1 MGSMGLLSTVGL
13 RWRIMD
19 AMYELMIRLLIASGL
34 LALFIWNPYPLQ
46 YLELK
51 SYDTLIMSTEP
62 VQNENILIVDLDE
75 DLIKAY
81 EGYPLPRSLYA
92 ELITKTNA
100 IPGITVLMPDP
111 DIRGKENDL
120 TLSNAM
126 MEVPTVLASAAS
138 TQSSKESLH
147 VGTAQL
153 GGDPLP
159 WLYEYPGIL
168 RTESTL
174 ELSRK
179 GLGLITAT
187 PEIDGVTRRIPLVV
201 NVQSKL
207 YPAFALELLR
217 LAVNDPSYQLKTTQ
231 EGISWIRVPSY
242 PLMNTDA
249 NARIFLDWNTNFY
262 KQTGL
267 EFLTNPIDAPFVIF
281 GVTAEGV
288 VNPTPTPAGV
298 KYPHEIQANILHNLI
313 NGSAPSTPTWAGGSE
328 LLGALL
334 AISIIAVTA
343 SYIWVSL
350 PTLVI
355 LIAGLIYGAW
365 YAFQSSYLIDVSG
378 IILISFLF
386 WSIESFRNF
395 ITQYLLRLQIKQQFG
410 TYVSPDLVKKLQED
424 PTLLR
429 LGGETKRLT
438 FLFSD
443 IRGFTPISEKYQKD
457 PQGLTKLINRFL
469 DNQTEI
475 ILKHGGTIDK
485 YMGDCIMAFWNAP
498 LDIDDQERKATEC
511 VLEMREALGE
521 LNEKLK
527 EENLDQINT
536 GAGINTG
543 LCVVGNFGS
552 SSRFDYSVLGDAVN
566 LAARLESSCKN
577 YDVDLVISEHSLV
590 DGYDYEFL
598 DEVTVKGKSE
608 PVKIYTIRK

>member
-1 MGSMGLLSTVGL
+1 MFQKIITAALMIGLL
-13 RWRIMD
+13 
-19 AMYELMIRLLIASGL
+19 
-34 LALFIWNPYPLQ
+34 IWNPYPFKI
-46 YLELK
+46 LELK
-51 SYDTLIMSTEP
+51 TFDYLIMNTEV
-62 VQNENILIVDLDE
+62 VQNENILIVDIDE
-75 DLIKAY
+75 ETVNTY
-81 EGYPLPRSLYA
+81 GGWPLPRSVYGD
-92 ELITKTNA
+92 A
-100 IPGITVLMPDP
+100 IMQTQAVPGITVLMPNKDL
-111 DIRGKENDL
+111 RGPMQDEYFVRRL
-120 TLSNAM
+120 
-126 MEVPTVLASAAS
+126 EVKPTVLAYAAS
-138 TQSSKESLH
+138 TQVRNTKAPH

-153 GGDPLP
+153 GEDPLP
-159 WLYEYPGIL
+159 WLYEAPGIIP
-168 RTESTL
+168 TESTL
-174 ELSRK
+174 ESKIK
-179 GLGLITAT
+179 GIGVVTAT
-187 PEIDGVTRRIPLVV
+187 PEIDGVTRRIPLVL
-201 NVQSKL
+201 NVGSKL
-207 YPAFALELLR
+207 YPSFALELLR
-217 LAVNDPSYQLKTTQ
+217 VAVNDPSYQLKTTQ
-231 EGISWIRVPSY
+231 EGIDWIRVPSY
-242 PLMNTDA
+242 PLMKTDA
-249 NARIFLDWNTNFY
+249 NARIFLDWNTKFY
-262 KQTGL
+262 KQTGS
-267 EFLTNPIDAPFVIF
+267 EFLNSPIDAPFVIF

-288 VNPTPTPAGV
+288 VNPTPTPAGL
-298 KYPHEIQANILHNLI
+298 KYPHEVQANILHNLI
-313 NGSAPSTPTWAGGSE
+313 NGSAPSTPTWAPAGELFGLALGLLLIALTVSSIYISAPVIFSLIGGS
-328 LLGALL
+328 
-334 AISIIAVTA
+334 IF
-343 SYIWVSL
+343 
-350 PTLVI
+350 
-355 LIAGLIYGAW
+355 GAW
-365 YAFQSSYLIDVSG
+365 YLFQSSYLFDVTG
-378 IILISFLF
+378 LIIIWFLF

-521 LNEKLK
+521 LNEKLR

-536 GAGINTG
+536 GAGINSG

>member
-1 MGSMGLLSTVGL
+1 
-13 RWRIMD
+13 
-19 AMYELMIRLLIASGL
+19 MIRLLIATGL
-34 LALFIWNPYPLQ
+34 VALFIWNPYPFQ

-51 SYDTLIMSTEP
+51 GYDTLIMSAEA
-62 VQNENILIVDLDE
+62 VQNDNILLIDIDE
-75 DLIKAY
+75 EVIEAY
-81 EGYPLPRSLYA
+81 GGYPLPRTFYSDF
-92 ELITKTNA
+92 IKRTNVA
-100 IPGITVLMPDP
+100 GITVLMPDP
-111 DIRGKENDL
+111 DIRDRNNDFEL
-120 TLSNAM
+120 ASTMAIK
-126 MEVPTVLASAAS
+126 PTVLASAAS
-138 TQSSKESLH
+138 TQSQDLSLH
-147 VGTAQL
+147 VGTAEL
-153 GGDPLP
+153 GEDPRP
-159 WLYEYPGIL
+159 WLYQYPGIL
-168 RTESTL
+168 RTESIVAL
-174 ELSRK
+174 NAK
-179 GLGLITAT
+179 GLGVVTAT

-207 YPAFALELLR
+207 YPAFALEVLR
-217 LAVNDPSYQLKTTQ
+217 VGLDHPSYQLKTTP
-231 EGISWIRVPSY
+231 EGIDWIRVPGY
-242 PLMNTDA
+242 PLMKTDG
-249 NARIFLDWNTNFY
+249 NGRIFLDWNTKFY
-262 KQTGL
+262 KQTVS
-267 EFLTNPIDAPFVIF
+267 EFMASPIDAPFAII

-288 VNPTPTPAGV
+288 VNPTPTPAGL
-298 KYPHEIQANILHNLI
+298 KYPHEVQANILHNLI
-313 NGSAPSTPTWAGGSE
+313 NGSAPSTPIWAPAGE
-328 LLGALL
+328 LLGLTLGLLLVALTVSSIY
-334 AISIIAVTA
+334 ISAPVIF
-343 SYIWVSL
+343 SL
-350 PTLVI
+350 I
-355 LIAGLIYGAW
+355 GGSIFGAW
-365 YAFQSSYLIDVSG
+365 YLFQSSYLFDVTG
-378 IILISFLF
+378 LIIIWFLF

-410 TYVSPDLVKKLQED
+410 TYVSPDLVKKLQDD

-536 GAGINTG
+536 GAGINSG

-577 YDVDLVISEHSLV
+577 YDVDLVISEYSLV

>member
-1 MGSMGLLSTVGL
+1 
-13 RWRIMD
+13 
-19 AMYELMIRLLIASGL
+19 MIRTLILIGAV
-34 LALFIWNPYPLQ
+34 ALFIWNPYPLQ

-51 SYDTLIMSTEP
+51 GYDTLIMSTETI
-62 VQNENILIVDLDE
+62 QNENILIVDLDE
-75 DLIKAY
+75 DLVKAY

-100 IPGITVLMPDP
+100 VPGITVLMPDP

-120 TLSNAM
+120 LLSNTM
-126 MEVPTVLASAAS
+126 RKVPTVLASAAS
-138 TQSSKESLH
+138 AQTSEQGLH

-153 GGDPLP
+153 GEDPLP
-159 WLYEYPGIL
+159 WLYQYQGIL
-168 RTESTL
+168 RTESIL
-174 ELSRK
+174 ELNRK
-179 GLGLITAT
+179 GLGLVTAT

-231 EGISWIRVPSY
+231 EGIDWIRVPSY
-242 PLMNTDA
+242 PLMKTDA
-249 NARIFLDWNTNFY
+249 SARIFLDWNTTFY

-267 EFLTNPIDAPFVIF
+267 EFLESPIDAPFVIF

-288 VNPTPTPAGV
+288 VNPTPTPAGL
-298 KYPHEIQANILHNLI
+298 KYPHEVQANILHNLI
-313 NGSAPSTPTWAGGSE
+313 NGSAPSTPTWAPAGE
-328 LLGALL
+328 LFALTLGLL
-334 AISIIAVTA
+334 LIAVT
-343 SYIWVSL
+343 VSSIYVSA
-350 PTLVI
+350 PVI
-355 LIAGLIYGAW
+355 LSLIGGSIFGAW
-365 YAFQSSYLIDVSG
+365 YLFQSSYLFDVTG
-378 IILISFLF
+378 LILIWFLV

-498 LDIDDQERKATEC
+498 LDIEDQERKATEC
-511 VLEMREALGE
+511 VLEMREGLGE
-521 LNEKLK
+521 LNERLR
-527 EENLDQINT
+527 EEGLDQINT

-590 DGYDYEFL
+590 DGFDYEFL
-598 DEVTVKGKSE
+598 DNVTVKGKSE